1 MTTDATIPEALL
13 PKGVKDFLPNRAA
26 KIEFLQKTL
35 LELFHRWGFRPVL
48 PPALE
53 NLDVLEQGLGSGLR
67 EKTFRFDDRQS
78 GRLVAFPPDITPQVA
93 RIVATRMQNL
103 PLPLRLCY
111 SGRVLRHTE
120 QQAGKD
126 REIFQAGVEL
136 IGLPNAE
143 ADAEMIAMAVEALQD
158 LGVPEF
164 TIDIGQVEFFRG
176 IMNDLDLD
184 KATLAALRDA
194 IGRKDTSGLRQL
206 LEPLAVSDRQK
217 EELLALPR
225 LFGGREVLDRAD
237 LVVHTP
243 SARRALSN
251 LADVLQVLETYEVDP
266 YVTFDLGE
274 IRGLDYHTGI
284 TFQGFLP
291 GLGRAVCSGGRYD
304 NLTARYGRPLAAT
317 GFTFNLLNLLFALDK
332 ELQLP
337 AARTTDVLLFQQGD
351 NKSRAQQLARALR
364 RQGYSAARD
373 NYPRGL
379 EETLAYAGKMDFH
392 YVMIIGSEQDS
403 VKLVRVADGHER
415 QISIDEIE
423 AGNLQLDPHRS

>member
-1 MTTDATIPEALL
+1 MTTDRQTLEALL
-13 PKGVKDFLPNRAA
+13 PKGVKDFLPSKAA
-26 KIEFLQKTL
+26 KIEFLQSTL
-35 LELFHRWGFRPVL
+35 RELFQRWGFRPVL
-48 PPALE
+48 PPSLE

-93 RIVATRMQNL
+93 RIVATRMQGL

-111 SGRVLRHTE
+111 NGRVLRHTE

-136 IGLPNAE
+136 IGLPDAE
-143 ADAEMIAMAVEALQD
+143 ADAEMIAMAVEALQA
-158 LGVPEF
+158 LGASEF

-176 IMNDLDLD
+176 IMQELDIDARAL
-184 KATLAALRDA
+184 ATLRET

-206 LEPLAVSDRQK
+206 LEPLAIKDQLK

-225 LFGGREVLDRAD
+225 LFGGREVLEQADR
-237 LVVHTP
+237 VVKTP
-243 SARRALSN
+243 SARRALDN
-251 LADVLQVLETYEVDP
+251 LAEVLQVLETYQVAP

-304 NLTARYGRPLAAT
+304 NLTARYDRPLAAT
-317 GFTFNLLNLLFALDK
+317 GFTFNLLNLLFALDS
-332 ELQLP
+332 ELQDP
-337 AARTTDVLLFQQGD
+337 AAHSTDVLLFQQGQD
-351 NKSRAQQLARALR
+351 KQLAQRLAHALR
-364 RQGYSAARD
+364 GQGYSAARD
-373 NYPRGL
+373 SYPRQL
-379 EETLAYAGKMDFH
+379 EETLAYARQMNYH
-392 YVMIIGSEQDS
+392 YVMIIGTTQEPVRLLCAKTGAEQQTTI
-403 VKLVRVADGHER
+403 A
-415 QISIDEIE
+415 EIE
-423 AGNLQLDPHRS
+423 SGNLQLSPNRS